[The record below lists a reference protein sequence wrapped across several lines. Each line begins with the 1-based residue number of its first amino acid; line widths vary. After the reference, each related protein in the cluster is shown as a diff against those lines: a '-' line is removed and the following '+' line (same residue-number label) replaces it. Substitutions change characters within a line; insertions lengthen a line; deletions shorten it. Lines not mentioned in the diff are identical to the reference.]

1 MRHRRK
7 TESFGCLLTVDERE
21 IMRAYLRER
30 RLTATEYLRQAAIQ
44 PIIEAAQQASE
55 VGLQDA
61 VD

>member
-1 MRHRRK
+1 MRKRSK
-7 TESFGCLLTVDERE
+7 TESFGCLLTMHERE

-44 PIIEAAQQASE
+44 PIMEAAQQASE
-55 VGLQDA
+55 VGLPDA